1 MRKTEDSNNVEEKIL
16 KAAEEEFLAKGYAG
30 ARTTSI
36 ASAAGVTHAML
47 HYYFRTKERLFEK
60 IMEDKL
66 ESIKE
71 ILVIMLDD
79 NGQPFE
85 YRLRSMIER
94 HFDLL
99 TKNPK
104 LPHFMIN
111 EVYTNPDGFE
121 LISKGIM
128 TIASEAIIK
137 LQKQLD
143 MEAEKGNCR
152 QMDALNL
159 LLDVISLNLFP
170 YIAYPMMEKVLS
182 ATGKTPDE
190 FLKQRKEENVRTILA
205 KISSGV

>member
-1 MRKTEDSNNVEEKIL
+1 MGKTEDSNNVEEKIL

-36 ASAAGVTHAML
+36 ASAASVTHAML

-60 IMEDKL
+60 IMSDKL

-79 NGQPFE
+79 NGQPFKD
-85 YRLRSMIER
+85 RLRSMIER

-99 TKNPK
+99 AKNPK

-111 EVYTNPDGFE
+111 EVYTNPEGFE

-128 TIASEAIIK
+128 TIAAEAITK
-137 LQKQLD
+137 LQKQID

-152 QMDALNL
+152 KMDALNL
-159 LLDVISLNLFP
+159 LLDVISLNIFP
-170 YIAYPMMEKVLS
+170 YIAYPLMGKVLS
-182 ATGKTPDE
+182 SAGRMPDE
-190 FLKQRKEENVRTILA
+190 FLKQRKEENVRTILG
-205 KISSGV
+205 KICNGL